1 MRLFHD
7 FQRDVRYAVAGLFR
21 RPLFAGT
28 AIATIGLGI
37 GAATSV
43 FNVINSLYLRTLPVP
58 TADRLIR
65 VEFHRP
71 GGNPALGL
79 AAVRI
84 LRERAT
90 AFDAVVAHDSRSVI
104 QVRIGTRSVEQD
116 GAFVSAN
123 YWTTLGLH
131 PRLGRFFLP
140 EEDSV
145 VDRANTDS
153 GRSSS
158 YPDRFD
164 CYS

>member
-1 MRLFHD
+1 MVLPFGAPTPQRNAMRLLHD
-7 FQRDVRYAVAGLFR
+7 LQRDVRYAVAGLLR
-21 RPLFAGT
+21 RPVFAGI

-43 FNVINSLYLRTLPVP
+43 FNIVDSLYLRALPVP

-90 AFDAVVAHDSRSVI
+90 AFDAVVAHDSR
-104 QVRIGTRSVEQD
+104 
-116 GAFVSAN
+116 
-123 YWTTLGLH
+123 
-131 PRLGRFFLP
+131 
-140 EEDSV
+140 
-145 VDRANTDS
+145 
-153 GRSSS
+153 
-158 YPDRFD
+158 
-164 CYS
+164 